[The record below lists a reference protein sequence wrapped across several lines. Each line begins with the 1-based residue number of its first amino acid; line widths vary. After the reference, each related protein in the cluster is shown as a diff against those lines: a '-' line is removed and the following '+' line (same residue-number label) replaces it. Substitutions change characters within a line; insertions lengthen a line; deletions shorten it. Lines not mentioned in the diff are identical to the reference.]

1 MNCEPDRRRLRPGPG
16 HAVAAMRGEQDP
28 TRFADRPVLAFA
40 FDTQARR
47 AFDQQ
52 HPFVGVLVI
61 PLAFRGRLTGRR
73 DPLDAHTWSIDQGR
87 EGLLGEN
94 ARRQLAQDISVFTMA
109 RRNSLVWLVAGPRCR
124 KTMTIS
130 DQ

>member
-1 MNCEPDRRRLRPGPG
+1 
-16 HAVAAMRGEQDP
+16 MRGEQDP

-47 AFDQQ
+47 TFDQQ

-61 PLAFRGRLTGRR
+61 PLAFGGRLTGRR

-94 ARRQLAQDISVFTMA
+94 ARRQLAQDISGFHHGETEFSAAACCWAKMPE
-109 RRNSLVWLVAGPRCR
+109 NH
-124 KTMTIS
+124 
-130 DQ
+130 DHF